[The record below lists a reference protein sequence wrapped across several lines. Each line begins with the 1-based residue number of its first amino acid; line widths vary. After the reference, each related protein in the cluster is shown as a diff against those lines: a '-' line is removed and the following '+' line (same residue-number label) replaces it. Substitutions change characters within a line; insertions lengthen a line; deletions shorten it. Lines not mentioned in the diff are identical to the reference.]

1 LHIERTEVKV
11 MRTLLA
17 GLLVAFSVGGVTL
30 PSWGCGGG
38 TTVSM
43 VIDSKMETPTLPAL
57 ETSSPSTNVRP
68 TDQVM

>member
-1 LHIERTEVKV
+1 
-11 MRTLLA
+11 MRTTCAALLIA
-17 GLLVAFSVGGVTL
+17 LSVGGLTL
-30 PSWGCGGG
+30 PTWGCGGG

-57 ETSSPSTNVRP
+57 ETSTPSTNVRP

>member
-1 LHIERTEVKV
+1 
-11 MRTLLA
+11 MRTTLATLLIA
-17 GLLVAFSVGGVTL
+17 LSCGLTL
-30 PSWGCGGG
+30 PTWGCGGG